1 MTMVKHFALVIFMLL
16 SLVIKR
22 NGTNPLISKR
32 LEFEAE
38 QQKKLQS
45 WVLDY
50 FRQSL
55 LEGILKT
62 AFQSFC
68 YTNENIKAQKRERKP
83 HDKLSTSWNVFI
95 SHLCVII
102 HFLSKRDGQHLV
114 TSLSTIHVSL
124 RALFSESQPEEEIN
138 L

>member
-1 MTMVKHFALVIFMLL
+1 MVKHFALVIFMLL

-50 FRQSL
+50 FR
-55 LEGILKT
+55 
-62 AFQSFC
+62 
-68 YTNENIKAQKRERKP
+68 
-83 HDKLSTSWNVFI
+83 
-95 SHLCVII
+95 
-102 HFLSKRDGQHLV
+102 
-114 TSLSTIHVSL
+114 
-124 RALFSESQPEEEIN
+124 
-138 L
+138 